1 MCRFSSQI
9 LIKMKKAIE
18 VLKKELKSI
27 TYLYDSYER
36 GNVLKHIDVDGYQK
50 KMDALKYSI
59 DILERAS

>member
-1 MCRFSSQI
+1 
-9 LIKMKKAIE
+9 MKKAIE
-18 VLKKELKSI
+18 VLKKELKNI
-27 TYLYDSYER
+27 KYLYDSYER